1 MLYRLGFVLLLLG
14 MMTADS
20 DSLVVPCLLA
30 VVGSV
35 MVLFQKVKETD
46 HETD

>member
-20 DSLVVPCLLA
+20 DSLVVPFVA
-30 VVGSV
+30 VLVSSSLIYV
-35 MVLFQKVKETD
+35 AKRKESG

>member
-20 DSLVVPCLLA
+20 DSLVVPFVA
-30 VVGSV
+30 VLVGSSLIYV
-35 MVLFQKVKETD
+35 AKRKESG

>member
-20 DSLVVPCLLA
+20 DSLVVPFVL
-30 VVGSV
+30 VVIGSSLV
-35 MVLFQKVKETD
+35 YVAKRKERRHGTD
-46 HETD
+46 